1 MNEKEVREFI
11 KKLVLDEI
19 NKLECIEK
27 QNKTQENQNDKTT
40 KQEGEIP
47 SLMING
53 HIIKYKPDNKTYIV
67 ISQEESKVGI
77 MCGND
82 ESPWSDGK
90 LFGCKKK

>member
-19 NKLECIEK
+19 SKLEK
-27 QNKTQENQNDKTT
+27 QNKKQENQSDKTT

-53 HIIKYKPDNKTYIV
+53 HIIKYNPNNKTYTV
-67 ISQEESKVGI
+67 ISQEESNVGI
-77 MCGND
+77 MCEND

-90 LFGCKKK
+90 LFGCKKNK